1 VAAVESGEAE
11 EVEIAR
17 AGQVVAR
24 IVPARL
30 RSPRRPGYWAGRVSI
45 GSDFDT
51 LPPEGR
57 GRVRGREGVKIL
69 LDTHILL
76 WWLADDER
84 LPSQAAATIGDP
96 DTEVAVSAAS
106 AWEISIEQAA
116 GRLEAPD
123 DLLDALAAN
132 DFGALAITAAH
143 AVAAGRLP
151 PHHADP
157 FDRMLI
163 AQAQIE
169 GFTLISVD
177 RRFSDYDVELLRLG

>member
-1 VAAVESGEAE
+1 M
-11 EVEIAR
+11 
-17 AGQVVAR
+17 
-24 IVPARL
+24 
-30 RSPRRPGYWAGRVSI
+30 
-45 GSDFDT
+45 
-51 LPPEGR
+51 
-57 GRVRGREGVKIL
+57 KIL

-84 LPSQAAATIGDP
+84 LPSQAAAAIEDP
-96 DTEVAVSAAS
+96 DTEIVVSSAS
-106 AWEISIEQAA
+106 AWEISIKQAA

-132 DFGALAITAAH
+132 DFGTLAITAAH

-151 PHHADP
+151 AHHADP

-169 GFTLISVD
+169 GFTLVSVD
-177 RRFSDYDVELLRLG
+177 RRFSDYDIELVPLG